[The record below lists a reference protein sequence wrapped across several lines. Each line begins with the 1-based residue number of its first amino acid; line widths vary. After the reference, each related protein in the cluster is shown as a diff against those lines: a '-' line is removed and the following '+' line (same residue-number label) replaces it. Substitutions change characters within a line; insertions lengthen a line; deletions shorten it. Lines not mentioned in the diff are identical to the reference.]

1 MHIIIIS
8 KMPLQY
14 KKNKKRQLYLLL
26 WLTNQNFF
34 ERKKNIQF

>member
-34 ERKKNIQF
+34 ERKNNIQF